1 MTGSLP
7 PLAGSCASPRCSRS
21 PWWERGR
28 FAAGGA
34 ATGVVLDAH
43 AKLREQA
50 EQG

>member
-1 MTGSLP
+1 MTGSAP
-7 PLAGSCASPRCSRS
+7 RWRSPACCWRCSRS